1 LGNRF
6 SGSGVYD
13 CAPQLSDRYQRHKP
27 HLALRRVRQRRNYTA
42 TLDGNLHLRTG
53 VSHANA
59 DRDSD
64 GNAHTDSDAHCDG
77 DGYAYA
83 DGYANGHS
91 DSYAYFNAD
100 ADAENCANSKASPYS
115 NTAAVTFAIKKK
127 DTVQSD

>member
-1 LGNRF
+1 
-6 SGSGVYD
+6 
-13 CAPQLSDRYQRHKP
+13 
-27 HLALRRVRQRRNYTA
+27 LALRRVCQRRDYTA

-64 GNAHTDSDAHCDG
+64 GNAHTDSDAHCDS

-83 DGYANGHS
+83 DSYANGHS
-91 DSYAYFNAD
+91 DSYAYFNAE

-115 NTAAVTFAIKKK
+115 STAAVTFAIKKK
-127 DTVQSD
+127 DTVQSG